1 MVEAH
6 TATTAE
12 LKAIVTA
19 QKLEVELPTKLDA
32 KHRALIDE
40 LNKVTA
46 ADFDE
51 TYAKQQVDGHDQAV
65 KLFKQCAEKGDNQ
78 TLKEFAA
85 KTLPIIEKH
94 LEAAK
99 QLSQEPDVV
108 NFRRSL

>member
-32 KHRALIDE
+32 KHQALIDE
-40 LNKVTA
+40 LNEVTA

-65 KLFKQCAEKGDNQ
+65 ELFKQYAEKGDNQ
-78 TLKEFAA
+78 TLKEFVA

-99 QLSQEPDVV
+99 QLS
-108 NFRRSL
+108 RSRTS